1 MAVLSSLLKRAL
13 PTEVWSG
20 PVLFRFSVGTTT
32 AKQSIQFRL
41 RCHAEL
47 SKIDHT
53 FRFVS
58 VEREVADFE
67 ESVFT
72 DRERAFC

>member
-1 MAVLSSLLKRAL
+1 
-13 PTEVWSG
+13 
-20 PVLFRFSVGTTT
+20 
-32 AKQSIQFRL
+32 L

-67 ESVFT
+67 ESVIT

>member
-20 PVLFRFSVGTTT
+20 LGIEGTRPAT
-32 AKQSIQFRL
+32 KRSIQFRL

-67 ESVFT
+67 ESVIT